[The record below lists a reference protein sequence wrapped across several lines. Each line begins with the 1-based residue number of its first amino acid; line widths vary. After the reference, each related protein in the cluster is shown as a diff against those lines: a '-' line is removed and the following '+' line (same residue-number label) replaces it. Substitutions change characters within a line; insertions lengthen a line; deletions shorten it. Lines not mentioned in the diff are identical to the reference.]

1 MPAVRVA
8 QTNFSAGEFT
18 PLLAARSD
26 VSLWKNG
33 AAKLENFRLHYQGGA
48 AERYG
53 TQYQATFGFA
63 DPKLASFV
71 FDETQYYWFAF
82 TNTRLE
88 IYEADGDLAQTLTG
102 APWSSSE
109 AAPGKRLNWAQL
121 ADTMIVAHPDVAM
134 QVVKRTGST
143 QFTRS
148 AYAFEAL
155 ASTTGSTGIIFQ
167 PYYKFVDSTIT
178 MQPGAT
184 AIGTTTVFTFSS
196 SAAVG
201 TSTGYI
207 GTNIR
212 YKTKQIRITA
222 STGVTTLQGYPLET
236 LPSTGF
242 DTDWDEQV
250 FSAYRGYAN
259 SVTWFGDRLWFGG
272 SKSHPFGIWASKV
285 GAYFNFDV
293 GTGLAA
299 EAIWEN
305 APATLIS
312 EIRHLLDFRHL
323 LVYSDRSISYVPSA
337 PDTPIKPDTFQVVTQ
352 QPYGASYVRPQNF
365 DGAAVYVQASGLVV
379 REGFWVDTDQAY
391 KAEPISRYAA
401 HLIDS
406 PLEAAAH
413 YGGTISSQGDEA
425 YLLLVNDDGRLSVMH
440 SAREEKM
447 LAWVPWST
455 TGGASTT
462 GTSSLGSFRAIAAA
476 PGKIAVSVK
485 RSINGTTSY
494 FLEFFDEE
502 RAPLDCA
509 VRATS
514 TTGGTTG
521 SFGGF
526 PHLAGAVV
534 DVVTKGHYLGTYTV
548 SSTGVITLDSS
559 QDPLVTEIEAG
570 FGFEP
575 TLKQMPVDFNLETG
589 PVRGLKK
596 TLSRAL
602 IDVNGITGLS
612 VQGRDWQPPFQG
624 DDYATASTGYT
635 GIIEVHVKG
644 IDREAQFEMVIPK
657 GRKGTI
663 LGVTRELDLEN

>member
-1 MPAVRVA
+1 MPKVRVA
-8 QTNFSAGEFT
+8 QTNFSAGEFS
-18 PLLAARSD
+18 PHLAARSD
-26 VSLWKNG
+26 VSLYKNG
-33 AAKLENFRLHYQGGA
+33 ASKLDNFRLHYQGGCA
-48 AERYG
+48 PRFAL
-53 TQYQATFGFA
+53 TYQATFGFA

-71 FDETQYYWFAF
+71 FNETQYYWFAF
-82 TNTRLE
+82 TDTRLE
-88 IYEADGDLAQTLTG
+88 IFESTGRLAQTLAG

-121 ADTMIVAHPDVAM
+121 ADTMVVAHPDIAM

-143 QFTRS
+143 QFALST
-148 AYAFEAL
+148 YAFEAL

-167 PYYKFVDSTIT
+167 PYFKFVDSTIT
-178 MQPGAT
+178 MQPSVVTAATT
-184 AIGTTTVFTFSS
+184 AIYLFSS
-196 SAAVG
+196 SAAV
-201 TSTGYI
+201 STALI

-212 YKTKQIRITA
+212 YKSKQISVAGSTSA
-222 STGVTTLQGYPLET
+222 TTLNGTNLQTLTSTGA
-236 LPSTGF
+236 
-242 DTDWDEQV
+242 DIDWDEQV

-272 SKSHPFGIWASKV
+272 SKSHPFGIWGSKV
-285 GAYFNFDV
+285 GAYFNFDL
-293 GTGLAA
+293 GTALAS

-305 APATLIS
+305 APASLIS

-323 LVYSDRSISYVPSA
+323 IIYADRSFGYVPSA
-337 PDTPIKPDTFQVVTQ
+337 PDTPIKPDTFQVVIQ

-379 REGFWVDTDQAY
+379 REGFWVDVDQAY

-406 PLEAAAH
+406 PTEAAAH
-413 YGGTISSQGDEA
+413 YGGTISGEGDEA
-425 YLLLVNDDGRLSVMH
+425 YFLLVNDDGHLSVMH

-447 LAWVPWST
+447 LAWVHWST

-462 GTSSLGSFRAIAAA
+462 GTSSVGSFQAVATA

-526 PHLAGAVV
+526 IHLAGAVV

-548 SSTGVITLDSS
+548 SSTGVITLGAD
-559 QDPLVTEIEAG
+559 DPLVTEIEAG
-570 FGFEP
+570 FGYEP

-596 TLSRAL
+596 TLTRAL
-602 IDVNGITGLS
+602 IDVNEITGLTI
-612 VQGRDWQPPFQG
+612 QGYDWQPAFQG
-624 DDYATASTGYT
+624 DNYATASTGFT
-635 GIIEVHVKG
+635 GIIEQHVKG
-644 IDREAQFEMVIPK
+644 VDREAQFELVIPK

-663 LGVTRELDLEN
+663 LGITRELDLGT

>member
-1 MPAVRVA
+1 MAKVRAA

-18 PLLAARSD
+18 PLLGARSD
-26 VSLWKNG
+26 VTLYKNG
-33 AAKLENFRLHYQGGA
+33 ASKLDNFRLHYQGA
-48 AERYG
+48 ASERFG

-63 DPKLASFV
+63 DPKLVPFV
-71 FDETQYYWFAF
+71 FNEAQYYWFAF

-109 AAPGKRLNWAQL
+109 AAPGTRLNWAQL
-121 ADTMIVAHPDVAM
+121 ADTMIVVHPDIAM
-134 QVVKRTGST
+134 QLIKRTGST
-143 QFTRS
+143 TFARS

-167 PYYKFVDSTIT
+167 PYFKFVDSTIT
-178 MQPGAT
+178 MQPSVT
-184 AIGTTTVFTFSS
+184 AIGTSGIFTFSS
-196 SAAVG
+196 SAAIG
-201 TSTGYI
+201 TSTGYTD
-207 GTNIR
+207 TNIR
-212 YKTKQIRITA
+212 YKSKQIRVTG
-222 STGVTTLQGYPLET
+222 STGVTTLSGYPLET

-242 DTDWDEQV
+242 DTDWDEAV

-259 SVTWFGDRLWFGG
+259 SAVWFGDRLWLGG

-293 GTGLAA
+293 GTAQPN
-299 EAIWEN
+299 EAIWES

-323 LVYSDRSISYVPSA
+323 IVYADRAFAYVPSA
-337 PDTPIKPDTFQVVTQ
+337 PDTPIKPDTFQVVVQ

-379 REGFWVDTDQAY
+379 REGMWVDTDQAY

-401 HLIDS
+401 HLIES
-406 PLEAAAH
+406 PIEAAAH
-413 YGGTISSQGDEA
+413 YGGTVSGEGDEA
-425 YLLLVNDDGRLSVMH
+425 YFLLVNGDGHLSVMH
-440 SAREEKM
+440 SSREEKM
-447 LAWVPWST
+447 LAWVHWST

-462 GTSSLGSFRAIAAA
+462 GTSSLGEFRAVATA

-485 RSINGTTSY
+485 RSINGTTRY
-494 FLEFFDEE
+494 MLEFFDEE

-526 PHLAGAVV
+526 LHLAGAVV
-534 DVVTKGHYLGTYTV
+534 DVVTNGHYLGQYTV
-548 SSTGVITLDSS
+548 SSTGVITLNGSD
-559 QDPLVTEIEAG
+559 DPLVTEIEAG
-570 FGFEP
+570 FGYEP

-596 TLSRAL
+596 TLERAL
-602 IDVNGITGLS
+602 IDVVEMTGLT

-624 DDYATASTGYT
+624 DVYTASTGFT
-635 GIIEVHVKG
+635 GIIEAHVKG
-644 IDREAQFEMVIPK
+644 IDREAQFELVIPK

-663 LGVTRELDLEN
+663 LGVTRELDVGN